1 MPTEEQTYRKGV
13 QDKLD
18 MILEQVQ
25 FTNGKVRK
33 ITIALVLLAGVVL
46 GLTATSSHELVSLLG
61 HIL

>member
-1 MPTEEQTYRKGV
+1 V